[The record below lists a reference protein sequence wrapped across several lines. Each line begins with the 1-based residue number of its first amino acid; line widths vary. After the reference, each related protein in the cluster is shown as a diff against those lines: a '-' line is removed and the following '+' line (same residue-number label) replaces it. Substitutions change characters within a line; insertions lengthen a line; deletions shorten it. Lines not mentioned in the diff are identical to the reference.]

1 MNRRHFLVS
10 YDISDDKR
18 RTSVFELL
26 QANGDHAQFS
36 VFLCQLNG
44 TELAKLHAALQPM
57 IDSSTDQVLI
67 LDLGRVDY
75 GEPLPITA
83 IGRPHLP
90 PVRTMIV

>member
-18 RTSVFELL
+18 RTSVFECL

-36 VFLCQLNG
+36 VFFCQL
-44 TELAKLHAALQPM
+44 TPAELARLQAALQPM
-57 IDSSTDQVLI
+57 IDASTDQVLI
-67 LDLGRVDY
+67 LDLGKVEY
-75 GEPLPITA
+75 AEPLAVVTL
-83 IGRPHLP
+83 GRAYAP